1 MLRISV
7 QEERG
12 WATLKVEGL
21 LVGPWVAEL
30 ERCWQDVLISPEQ
43 IIVDL
48 DDLLFLDG
56 CGRVLLEQMN
66 AAGTHLR
73 SKGPMTGYIIEQIQ
87 EHGTM
92 EATRRLE

>member
-7 QEERG
+7 QEEHG

-30 ERCWQDVLISPEQ
+30 ERCWQDTLVSPEQ
-43 IIVDL
+43 IIVNL
-48 DDLLFLDG
+48 DELLFMDSR
-56 CGRVLLEQMN
+56 GRALLENMH

-73 SKGPMTGYIIEQIQ
+73 ANKPHTGYIVEQIRERAQYVSGQ
-87 EHGTM
+87 E
-92 EATRRLE
+92 AL